1 MRIIQ
6 IILLLFCSFQ
16 LTAQQKK
23 LVVAK
28 DGSGQYTTVQ
38 AAFDAIP
45 SGNTTPVT
53 IFVKKGIYKE
63 RLVLDTRKDFIRL
76 IGEDKMHTVLTYDN
90 HAGKKLPNG
99 DTVNTWNSASFF
111 IYANDFYAQNITFEN
126 NAGFTAGQAVAV
138 FANGDRLSF
147 NDCRFV
153 GFQDVL
159 FCSGAGSRQY
169 YLNCYIEGSTD
180 FIFGPA
186 TAVFQNCHLHSRKN
200 SHVTAASTPRE
211 LPFGFVFFDCKLTAD
226 SAFKKVSLG
235 RPWQPYASV
244 TYIRCEMGDHIL
256 PEGWNNWKNP
266 ANELTA
272 RYAEYKSTGP
282 GANPAARPK
291 WIRQLSEA
299 DLSTYTL
306 KNIFGDWKPPIR

>member
-1 MRIIQ
+1 MRITQ
-6 IILLLFCSFQ
+6 IILLLFSCLQ
-16 LTAQQKK
+16 LAAQQKQ

-53 IFVKKGIYKE
+53 ILVKKGIYKE

-147 NDCRFV
+147 NDCRFI

-180 FIFGPA
+180 FIFGPS
-186 TAVFQNCHLHSRKN
+186 TAVFQDCHIHSRKN

-211 LPFGFVFFDCKLTAD
+211 LPFGFVFFDCLLTAD

-291 WIRQLSEA
+291 WIRQLSEEE
-299 DLSTYTL
+299 LSKYTL
-306 KNIFGDWKPPIR
+306 KNIFGDWKPPTR